1 LDWKTVKKVFRSYGS
16 AEVSARKDW
25 DIVTHIALNKIA
37 LRKGYGNYVVVVL
50 DLLSGVILYLL
61 EKWDKEFL
69 INYFRKKDDAFCK
82 GIKVFCSDMW
92 QAYLSCAKELFTN
105 ALIVADRFHF
115 FGKCQNGIEH
125 ARKFFR
131 RFFPEEELLKNLK

>member
-1 LDWKTVKKVFRSYGS
+1 MFRSYGS